1 MFARQVCFRKVKNSN
16 FDDIDDSGDE
26 ENVVSVN
33 DLLAQAAKDPDSDGN
48 TSDVDEE
55 LGSPLSAGSALAPAN
70 TTYRNTLLGIFHD
83 TAQAA
88 RDRLSAQEDEPDD
101 RRVDQA
107 DPPLT
112 RTSPS
117 LPLPPMS
124 GTSSQT
130 TMMMRSHLG
139 QHSSNDDP
147 NPDDPS
153 LTYPTSSA
161 GINSNGK
168 RPLTQ
173 LSVHDKE
180 NLEHP
185 LPPVHVSNKK
195 SRGGGPTMAGRGGP
209 RKK

>member
-1 MFARQVCFRKVKNSN
+1 MFARQVCFRKVQNSTV
-16 FDDIDDSGDE
+16 DIDDSGDD
-26 ENVVSVN
+26 ENGVSVD
-33 DLLAQAAKDPDSDGN
+33 DLLAQAATDPDEEGN
-48 TSDVDEE
+48 ASDEE
-55 LGSPLSAGSALAPAN
+55 RGPLSAGSALAPAN
-70 TTYRNTLLGIFHD
+70 INYRNTLLGIFYD

-88 RDRLSAQEDEPDD
+88 RDRLTSGLGDEPADD
-101 RRVDQA
+101 RVDQA
-107 DPPLT
+107 DPPLSS
-112 RTSPS
+112 RS
-117 LPLPPMS
+117 LPLLPA
-124 GTSSQT
+124 TSSQST
-130 TMMMRSHLG
+130 SSKQSQSLG
-139 QHSSNDDP
+139 QRSSNED
-147 NPDDPS
+147 PDDDY
-153 LTYPTSSA
+153 TTSA

>member
-1 MFARQVCFRKVKNSN
+1 MFARQVCFRKVQNST
-16 FDDIDDSGDE
+16 FDIDDSGDD
-26 ENVVSVN
+26 ENGVSV
-33 DLLAQAAKDPDSDGN
+33 DHLLAQAATDPDNDGN
-48 TSDVDEE
+48 ASDEE

-70 TTYRNTLLGIFHD
+70 ITYCNTLLGIFYD

-88 RDRLSAQEDEPDD
+88 RHRLSAAGLGDETD
-101 RRVDQA
+101 VGQT
-107 DPPLT
+107 DPPLQ
-112 RTSPS
+112 S
-117 LPLPPMS
+117 LPLLPPTS
-124 GTSSQT
+124 ATSSQST
-130 TMMMRSHLG
+130 MRSQSLG
-139 QHSSNDDP
+139 QRSSNEDQDD
-147 NPDDPS
+147 DS
-153 LTYPTSSA
+153 TTSA

-195 SRGGGPTMAGRGGP
+195 SRGGGPMAGRGGGH

>member
-16 FDDIDDSGDE
+16 LDDIDNSGDD

-33 DLLAQAAKDPDSDGN
+33 DLLAQAAKDLDSDGN
-48 TSDVDEE
+48 TSLSDEE
-55 LGSPLSAGSALAPAN
+55 LGSALSAGSALAPAN
-70 TTYRNTLLGIFHD
+70 ITYRNTLLGIFYD

-88 RDRLSAQEDEPDD
+88 RDRLSAAGLGDETDGD
-101 RRVDQA
+101 RVGQT
-107 DPPLT
+107 DPPLP
-112 RTSPS
+112 SQS
-117 LPLPPMS
+117 LPLLPPMS
-124 GTSSQT
+124 ATSSQS
-130 TMMMRSHLG
+130 TMQSQSLG
-139 QHSSNDDP
+139 QHSSNEDQDD
-147 NPDDPS
+147 DS
-153 LTYPTSSA
+153 TTSA

-195 SRGGGPTMAGRGGP
+195 SRGGGPMAGRGGGH